1 MYIAANTINL
11 SRTAKKECVEISG
24 YEFQKLPYA
33 YDSLEPVIDAE
44 TMKIHHTKHQKKY
57 FDKMMEI
64 IEEKPSL
71 EKHSIIDL
79 MSKLDKIPTKDKDKF
94 INNAGGYFNHSF
106 FWNNMSGIKTQ
117 YSGEIKK
124 LIDKEFGSLDKFLD
138 KFIQTGLDHFGSG
151 WVWLCINDGKIKLSS
166 MPNQNNPYIEQC
178 GKPLIGCDVW
188 EHAYYLKYQ
197 NDREKYLKNWVKLI
211 NWNFVNDT
219 LESYQ

>member
-11 SRTAKKECVEISG
+11 SRVAKKETVEISG

-33 YDSLEPVIDAE
+33 YDSLEPYIDAE

-57 FDKMMEI
+57 FDKMMEV

-71 EKHSIIDL
+71 EKHSIVNL
-79 MSKLDKIPTKDKDKF
+79 LSNLDKIPSKDKDKF
-94 INNAGGYFNHSF
+94 INKAGGYFNHCF
-106 FWNNMSGIKTQ
+106 FWNVMSARKTQ
-117 YSGEIKK
+117 YSGKIKL

-138 KFIQTGLDHFGSG
+138 KFIQLGLDQFGSG
-151 WVWLCINDGKIKLSS
+151 WVWLCVSDDKLKLSS
-166 MPNQNNPYIEQC
+166 MSNQNNPYIENF

-211 NWNFVNDT
+211 NWDFVNDT
-219 LESYQ
+219 LESCR